1 MPVTEIEVLRD
12 PEDVCVSVKTDEDEG
27 NAGDG
32 LELELADPETV
43 AVGDCAIT
51 PPSDKAAATRRAL
64 IIRILIQCEEYD
76 IRLWEG

>member
-1 MPVTEIEVLRD
+1 MG
-12 PEDVCVSVKTDEDEG
+12 VSVKTDEVEG

-32 LELELADPETV
+32 VALKLGDPLAEAEGV
-43 AVGDCAIT
+43 LAIT
-51 PPSDKAAATRRAL
+51 PSDKAAARRAL

>member
-1 MPVTEIEVLRD
+1 MPVTVLEVLLD

-32 LELELADPETV
+32 VALELEDPEAV

-51 PPSDKAAATRRAL
+51 PPSDKAAARRAL